1 MRMLPKILCLLSLLT
16 VHETVSSATRTALS
30 SGRWE
35 QTSRWSGGQLP
46 ACGDSVI
53 INAGITV
60 EVTTV
65 LDLSLCS
72 TPVHLRIKG
81 TLAFQTGKKLR
92 LPCNSSVT
100 VETGGLISGG
110 GGGGNS
116 NLIDICN
123 VTVWNAAQGDLPGP
137 VVLQLSP
144 LPIELAYFS
153 VRPESDGITLS
164 WITLSEINNSHFV
177 IEKGRDGKLFDEL
190 TTIPGAGTTTH
201 LSSYLVT
208 DKNPFEGTQYYRL
221 RQVDFNG
228 KSTLSGTLAVKWNSL
243 HVFQIYPN
251 PSTGELFANIDPQLA
266 GQTGKL
272 IINRSD
278 GKLLMLRD
286 IKVENITYGIKL
298 LSNRE
303 NLKPG
308 SYMVS
313 LNFKEHNY
321 SQLVISK

>member
-1 MRMLPKILCLLSLLT
+1 MKVLPKLIFLLLFLNISLT
-16 VHETVSSATRTALS
+16 AESATRTALS

-35 QTSRWSGGQLP
+35 QASRWSGGQLP
-46 ACGDSVI
+46 ACGDSVV
-53 INAGITV
+53 INAGISV
-60 EVTTV
+60 EISSI
-65 LDLSLCS
+65 LDFSLCS
-72 TPVHLRIKG
+72 GPLHLKIKG
-81 TLAFQTGKKLR
+81 TLTFQTGKKLR

-100 VETGGLISGG
+100 IESGGLISGG

-123 VTVWNAAQGDLPGP
+123 VTVWNAAQGNLPGP
-137 VVLQLSP
+137 AVLQVNP

-164 WITLSEINNSHFV
+164 WITLSELNNSHYV
-177 IEKGRDGKLFDEL
+177 IEKGKDGLHFDEL
-190 TTIPGAGTTTH
+190 TTVPGAGTTTH

-208 DKNPFEGTQYYRL
+208 DKNPFEGLQYYRL
-221 RQVDFNG
+221 RQVDQDG
-228 KSTLSGTLAVKWNSL
+228 KSTLSSTLAVKWNSL

-251 PSTGELFANIDPQLA
+251 PSTGELFANLDPQLV

-272 IINRSD
+272 IINRAD

-286 IKVENITYGIKL
+286 IRIENTSYGVKL
-298 LSNRE
+298 LKNRE
-303 NLKPG
+303 YLKPG

-313 LNFKEHNY
+313 LNFKDQNY
-321 SQLVISK
+321 SQIVVAR